1 MECYIVINGEEYLI
15 PSDVFLAN
23 ERIISKYMYNNNG
36 KNYLNINLM
45 REHGLF
51 DEIIHIY
58 QTVKN
63 YMETYAMNM
72 AAVGMFSTADLEFDP
87 LVSFMKIK
95 QELNENEKKIK
106 TSEITDDD
114 KYNLIYDGL
123 RKLLMLNEQTIKN
136 DEFEDN
142 KIR

>member
-72 AAVGMFSTADLEFDP
+72 AAIGMFSNLSMYLST
-87 LVSFMKIK
+87 VSLILKWYSVPFM
-95 QELNENEKKIK
+95 
-106 TSEITDDD
+106 
-114 KYNLIYDGL
+114 
-123 RKLLMLNEQTIKN
+123 M
-136 DEFEDN
+136 
-142 KIR
+142 